1 MKFALVGVGEAG
13 GRIVDALRKVE
24 KNSNRSF
31 SKEQVLVFDTTKA
44 AFEQYDHV
52 PPDRHVLIGDT
63 HPEIR
68 AEGLDGDVDL
78 GAEVAREDSDEIY
91 REFDKIATHNV
102 DATLVVAGF
111 GGGTGGGIG
120 PVVVEGL
127 QSISD
132 NPVYVLGVL
141 PHDTESD
148 RTALNAARAL
158 QSYVSLSDNVMLF
171 DNDAWY
177 EGQDPIEEQ
186 YTELNVELVTRIIA
200 VLATGEI
207 AEAKLPE
214 NMLDT
219 SDLMKAL
226 ESGGVS
232 SLGYATTELDR
243 PSGLVQRLLSVFR
256 SESDDRMTDAA
267 QIKNLIQETVKG
279 KLTLPCEVDSTERA
293 ILVLTGP
300 PEVCS
305 RKGFETGRYW
315 LEQETDTVQ
324 IWAGDEPV
332 DEPLIAA
339 SVLLSNVTDVPRIEA
354 LQERAVAYQRTLGGE
369 SALPGEGTDEDL
381 IEEAESDDEDETTT
395 SEAAA
400 DDAAE
405 EDSDATAAESDDSPD
420 VGSDGTNEDGDETKE
435 DVADETEK
443 EDEAEPDADEA
454 TAENAAD
461 GEEPSEAGG
470 ADEESA
476 EATDDEPET
485 EEQIGEIER
494 VGDGDG

>member
-24 KNSNRSF
+24 TNSDRSF
-31 SKEQVLVFDTTKA
+31 SKEQLLAFDTTKA
-44 AFEQYDHV
+44 AFEQYDHIPV
-52 PPDRHVLIGDT
+52 DRHVLIGDT

-68 AEGLDGDVDL
+68 GEGLDGDVDL

-111 GGGTGGGIG
+111 GGGTGGGVG
-120 PVVVEGL
+120 PVIAEGL

-132 NPVYVLGVL
+132 NPVYVLGIL
-141 PHDTESD
+141 PHESESD
-148 RTALNAARAL
+148 QQSLNAARAL
-158 QSYVSLSDNVMLF
+158 QSYVDIADNVMLF
-171 DNDAWY
+171 DNDGWY

-186 YTELNVELVTRIIA
+186 YTDLNVELVTRIVA

-207 AEAKLPE
+207 EDARLPE

-232 SLGYATTELDR
+232 SLGYATKELDR
-243 PSGLVQRLLSVFR
+243 PEGLVDRLLSLFR
-256 SESDDRMTDAA
+256 SSESDDRMTDAA
-267 QIKNLIQETVKG
+267 QIKELIQATVKQ

-300 PEVCS
+300 PDVCS

-332 DEPLIAA
+332 DGSLIAA
-339 SVLLSNVTDVPRIEA
+339 SVLLSNVTDVPRIER
-354 LQERAVAYQRTLGGE
+354 LQDRAVAYQRKLDGE
-369 SALPGEGTDEDL
+369 GSLPGEGEESED
-381 IEEAESDDEDETTT
+381 TT
-395 SEAAA
+395 EAA
-400 DDAAE
+400 DDEEPAAAE
-405 EDSDATAAESDDSPD
+405 DDAGAPDEDDTEASGEETETVENLVDEAETTSDEAAESAN
-420 VGSDGTNEDGDETKE
+420 G
-435 DVADETEK
+435 
-443 EDEAEPDADEA
+443 DADEPA
-454 TAENAAD
+454 DGDTAEQ
-461 GEEPSEAGG
+461 S
-470 ADEESA
+470 EES
-476 EATDDEPET
+476 
-485 EEQIGEIER
+485 IGEIER
-494 VGDGDG
+494 LGDGDS